1 MLNYQRVYL
10 ELLDLPQI
18 YIYVIFFFMDYDE
31 AFFMFFRVKLDK
43 VEVDVWP
50 QLYGF
55 YPNFRFTF

>member
-18 YIYVIFFFMDYDE
+18 YIYVNIFLWIMTKHSSW
-31 AFFMFFRVKLDK
+31 FFRVKLDK